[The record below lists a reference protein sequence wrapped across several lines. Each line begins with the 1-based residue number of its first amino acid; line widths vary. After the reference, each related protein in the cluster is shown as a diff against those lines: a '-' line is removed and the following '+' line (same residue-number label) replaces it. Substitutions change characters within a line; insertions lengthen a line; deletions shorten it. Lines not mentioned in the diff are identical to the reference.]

1 MLDAQQLAHIVEQ
14 EIRNEARLQVQ
25 QAVSQP
31 EWLQDL
37 EQQIIAFVQDRITA
51 RFSNI
56 GTLPDLVTTVEHKVG
71 EMFASGFVPDLNSY
85 VDQDKIRQ
93 TVDLAVERFVENTIN
108 NLSVDPHWISKIET
122 LIAQRTEDRIRSL
135 LRDVD
140 LNAKISQA
148 ILENQDQLITAIKR
162 DFRTEGIVD
171 QSSST
176 QLTVMDGV
184 VVIEH
189 EIVTHD
195 LTVEHDV
202 IIKGD
207 VLVQGAMGIQGRI
220 NTDNET
226 WQDLSRHVG
235 NVTYERIKQDFANEL
250 IATVI
255 DSTKSGIEIE
265 NITVDGHPLITGNTL
280 GAGVINSNIKKL
292 GTVENLEVSGTT
304 HLAKTLT
311 VQKNRVG
318 VNTQEPDSA
327 LSVWD
332 EETNLA
338 LGKYSKNTSFIG
350 SNRKQS
356 LVIGVNRQNHIE
368 VDSDGM
374 VTIQRLRVGRNNMS
388 WGTEVP
394 GYSGT
399 KGDIVFNTN
408 ASDGI
413 FAWVCL
419 GAFRWQTVRMSQ

>member
-31 EWLQDL
+31 DWLQDL
-37 EQQIIAFVQDRITA
+37 EQQIIGFVQDRITA

-56 GTLPDLVTTVEHKVG
+56 GTLPDLVTTVEQKVG
-71 EMFASGFVPDLNSY
+71 EMFANGFVPDLNSY
-85 VDQDKIRQ
+85 VDQNKIRQ
-93 TVDLAVERFVENTIN
+93 TVDLAVEHFVENTIN
-108 NLSVDPHWISKIET
+108 NLTLDPQWIAKIET
-122 LIAQRTEDRIRSL
+122 LIAQRTEDRIRTA

-140 LNAKISQA
+140 LGSKISQVV
-148 ILENQDQLITAIKR
+148 LENREQLADAIKR
-162 DFRTEGIVD
+162 DFRTAGIID
-171 QSSST
+171 QSAST
-176 QLTVMDGV
+176 QLTVMNGV
-184 VVIEH
+184 VVVEH
-189 EIVTHD
+189 ETVTHD

-202 IIKGD
+202 TIKGD
-207 VLVQGAMGIQGRI
+207 VLIQGAVGIQGRI

-235 NVTYERIKQDFANEL
+235 NVTYDRIKKDFAKEL
-250 IATVI
+250 MDTVI
-255 DSTKSGIEIE
+255 QSTKSGIDIE
-265 NITVDGHPLITGNTL
+265 NITVGGQSLISGDTL
-280 GAGVINSNIKKL
+280 SAGVTRTAIKKIGIL
-292 GTVENLEVSGTT
+292 EDLEVSGISN
-304 HLAKTLT
+304 LAKTLT

-332 EETNLA
+332 EETNIA
-338 LGKYSKNTSFIG
+338 IGKFSKNASFIG
-350 SNRKQS
+350 SNRRQN
-356 LVIGVNRQNHIE
+356 LVIGINRQNHLEI
-368 VDSDGM
+368 DTDGM
-374 VTIQRLRVGRNNMS
+374 VTVQQLRVARNKLS

>member
-31 EWLQDL
+31 DWLQDL
-37 EQQIIAFVQDRITA
+37 EQQIIGFVQDRITA

-56 GTLPDLVTTVEHKVG
+56 GTLPDLVTTVEQKVG
-71 EMFASGFVPDLNSY
+71 EMFANGFVPDLNSY
-85 VDQDKIRQ
+85 VDQNKIRQ
-93 TVDLAVERFVENTIN
+93 TVDLAVEHFVENTIN
-108 NLSVDPHWISKIET
+108 NLTLDPQWIAKIET
-122 LIAQRTEDRIRSL
+122 LIAQRTEDRIRSA

-140 LNAKISQA
+140 LGSKISQVV
-148 ILENQDQLITAIKR
+148 LENREQLADAIKR
-162 DFRTEGIVD
+162 DFRTAGIID
-171 QSSST
+171 QSAST

-184 VVIEH
+184 VVVEH
-189 EIVTHD
+189 ETVTHD

-202 IIKGD
+202 TIKGD
-207 VLVQGAMGIQGRI
+207 VLIQGAVGIQGRI

-235 NVTYERIKQDFANEL
+235 NVTYDRIKKDFAKEL
-250 IATVI
+250 MDTVI
-255 DSTKSGIEIE
+255 QSTKSGIDIE
-265 NITVDGHPLITGNTL
+265 NITVGGQSLISGDTL
-280 GAGVINSNIKKL
+280 SAGVTRTAIKKIGIL
-292 GTVENLEVSGTT
+292 EDLEVSGISN
-304 HLAKTLT
+304 LAKTLT

-338 LGKYSKNTSFIG
+338 LGKYSKNTSFVG
-350 SNRKQS
+350 SNRRQN
-356 LVIGVNRQNHIE
+356 LVIGVNRQNNIE
-368 VDSDGM
+368 IDSEGM
-374 VTIQRLRVGRNNMS
+374 VTIQRLRVGRNIMS

-408 ASDGI
+408 ANDGI

>member
-1 MLDAQQLAHIVEQ
+1 MLDAQQLAQIVEQ

-37 EQQIIAFVQDRITA
+37 EQQIIGFVQDRITA

-56 GTLPDLVTTVEHKVG
+56 GTLPDLVATVEQKVG
-71 EMFASGFVPDLNSY
+71 EMFANGFVPDLNSY
-85 VDQDKIRQ
+85 VDQTKIRQ
-93 TVDLAVERFVENTIN
+93 TVDLAVENFVENTIN
-108 NLSVDPHWISKIET
+108 NLSVDPQWVSKIEI
-122 LIAQRTEDRIRSL
+122 LIAQRTEDRIRGL

-148 ILENQDQLITAIKR
+148 ILENQEPLMMALKR
-162 DFRTEGIVD
+162 DFRTAGIVD
-171 QSSST
+171 QASDT
-176 QLTVMDGV
+176 QLTIMDGV
-184 VVIEH
+184 VVIER
-189 EIVTHD
+189 ETVTHD

-202 IIKGD
+202 TIKGD
-207 VLVQGAMGIQGRI
+207 VLIQGAMGIQGRI

-235 NVTYERIKQDFANEL
+235 NVTYDRIKQDFAAEL
-250 IATVI
+250 IETVI
-255 DSTKSGIEIE
+255 ASAKAGIEVE

-280 GAGVINSNIKKL
+280 SAGVVNSNIKKL
-292 GTVENLEVSGTT
+292 GTLENLEVTGTAN
-304 HLAKTLT
+304 LAKTVT
-311 VQKNRVG
+311 VQRNRVG
-318 VNTQEPDSA
+318 INTQEPDSA

-332 EETNLA
+332 EETNIA

-350 SNRKQS
+350 SNRRQN
-356 LVIGVNRQNHIE
+356 LAIGVNKQNNIE
-368 VDSDGM
+368 IDSDGL
-374 VTIQRLRVGRNNMS
+374 VTIQQLKIARNRLS

-394 GYSGT
+394 GYSGA

-408 ASDGI
+408 ANDGI

>member
-37 EQQIIAFVQDRITA
+37 EQQIIGFVQDRITA

-56 GTLPDLVTTVEHKVG
+56 GTLPDLVATVEHKVG

-93 TVDLAVERFVENTIN
+93 TVDLAVERFVENTIS
-108 NLSVDPHWISKIET
+108 NLSVDPQWVTKIET
-122 LIAQRTEDRIRSL
+122 LIAQRTEDRLRNL

-148 ILENQDQLITAIKR
+148 IMENKDQLITAIKR
-162 DFRTEGIVD
+162 DFRTAGIVD
-171 QSSST
+171 QSGST

-189 EIVTHD
+189 ETVTHD
-195 LTVEHDV
+195 LTVEHNV
-202 IIKGD
+202 KIKGD
-207 VLVQGAMGIQGRI
+207 VLVQGDLGIQGRI
-220 NTDNET
+220 NTDNQT

-235 NVTYERIKQDFANEL
+235 NVTYDRIKQDFASEL

-255 DSTKSGIEIE
+255 DAAKTGIEIE
-265 NITVDGHPLITGNTL
+265 NITVDGHPLVTGDTL
-280 GAGVINSNIKKL
+280 SAGVVNSNIKRL

-304 HLAKTLT
+304 NLAKTLT

-350 SNRKQS
+350 SNRKQN

-368 VDSDGM
+368 VDGDGM
-374 VTIQRLRVGRNNMS
+374 VTVQQLRIARNRLS
-388 WGTEVP
+388 WSTEVP

>member
-37 EQQIIAFVQDRITA
+37 EQQIIGFVQDRITA

-56 GTLPDLVTTVEHKVG
+56 GTLPDLVATVEHKVG

-93 TVDLAVERFVENTIN
+93 TVDLAVERFVENTIS
-108 NLSVDPHWISKIET
+108 NLSVDPQWVTKIET
-122 LIAQRTEDRIRSL
+122 LIAQRTEDRLRNL

-148 ILENQDQLITAIKR
+148 IMENKDQLITAIKR
-162 DFRTEGIVD
+162 DFRTAGIVD
-171 QSSST
+171 QSGST

-189 EIVTHD
+189 ETVTHD
-195 LTVEHDV
+195 LTVEHNV
-202 IIKGD
+202 KIKGD
-207 VLVQGAMGIQGRI
+207 VLVQGDLGIQGRI
-220 NTDNET
+220 NTDNQT

-235 NVTYERIKQDFANEL
+235 NVTYDRIKQDFASEL

-265 NITVDGHPLITGNTL
+265 NITVDGHPLVTGDTL
-280 GAGVINSNIKKL
+280 SAGVVNSNIKKL

-304 HLAKTLT
+304 NLAKTLT

-350 SNRKQS
+350 SNRKQN

-368 VDSDGM
+368 VDGDGM
-374 VTIQRLRVGRNNMS
+374 VTVQQLRIARNRLS
-388 WGTEVP
+388 WSTEVP